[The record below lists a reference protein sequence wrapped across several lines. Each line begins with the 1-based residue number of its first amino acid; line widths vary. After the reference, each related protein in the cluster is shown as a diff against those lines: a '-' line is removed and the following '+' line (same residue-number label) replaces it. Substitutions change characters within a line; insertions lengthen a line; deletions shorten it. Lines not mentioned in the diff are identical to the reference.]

1 MSKFRS
7 ARAVLAGATVAA
19 LAGCGASASSST
31 ADPGTSSASAS
42 ASSSTSASAGSAAAA
57 TPSASSNAFVP
68 TGSISFPV
76 AVGNTWIYQTT
87 AAVDGRRVLQTDRI
101 LSVTPAA
108 GNSRVVM
115 SETADADAARTS
127 SQETLVFYANGS
139 IGYPVT
145 GSEVSVL
152 GNGVLWPSAAGLAS
166 GQAYHS
172 VLPVKVNKTGPATD
186 ANVTVQGSGTH
197 SVTVPAGTYQ
207 ATLITTTMTVKV
219 SGFGTTEE
227 VQTWVAPG
235 TGPVKSE
242 VSLLTNGQ
250 NKVVSTQEL
259 VSFTQG

>member
-1 MSKFRS
+1 M
-7 ARAVLAGATVAA
+7 
-19 LAGCGASASSST
+19 
-31 ADPGTSSASAS
+31 
-42 ASSSTSASAGSAAAA
+42 
-57 TPSASSNAFVP
+57 P

-115 SETADADAARTS
+115 SEAADADAARTS

-152 GNGVLWPSAAGLAS
+152 GNGVLWPSAADLAS

-250 NKVVSTQEL
+250 NKLVSTQEL

>member
-7 ARAVLAGATVAA
+7 ARAVLAGAAVAA

-31 ADPGTSSASAS
+31 TASSGTSSAPG
-42 ASSSTSASAGSAAAA
+42 STSASASTGSAA
-57 TPSASSNAFVP
+57 TPSTSSNAFVP
-68 TGSISFPV
+68 TGSVPFPV

-87 AAVDGRRVLQTDRI
+87 AAVDGQRVLQTNRI

-115 SETADADAARTS
+115 SVAADAGGVTTN

-145 GSEVSVL
+145 GGEVSVL
-152 GNGVLWPSAAGLAS
+152 GNGVLWPSAADLAS

-172 VLPVKVNKTGPATD
+172 VLPVKVNKAGPAT
-186 ANVTVQGSGTH
+186 ANVTVQGGGTH
-197 SVTVPAGTYQ
+197 SVTVQAGTYQ
-207 ATLITTTMTVKV
+207 ATLIKTTMAVKV

-227 VQTWVAPG
+227 VQTWVAAG
-235 TGPVKSE
+235 VGPVKSE